1 MQTLSHGIS
10 AVSVNNTH
18 EWMSVDTPLRN
29 LKAETTMV
37 PFHRVQQGN
46 YHQDSKTDET
56 LLGSFYLF
64 QYSNPGKIMAGKRK
78 PTRHECATMN
88 VTLKFV

>member
-10 AVSVNNTH
+10 AGSVDNNH

-29 LKAETTMV
+29 MKAETSMV
-37 PFHRVQQGN
+37 SFQRVQQGKDQ
-46 YHQDSKTDET
+46 QDSETDES

-64 QYSNPGKIMAGKRK
+64 SILTQAQFWPGK
-78 PTRHECATMN
+78 
-88 VTLKFV
+88 

>member
-10 AVSVNNTH
+10 AGSVDNTH

-29 LKAETTMV
+29 TKAEMTMV
-37 PFHRVQQGN
+37 TFHWVQQGKD
-46 YHQDSKTDET
+46 HQDSETDET

-64 QYSNPGKIMAGKRK
+64 IIITQARFWLGRESL
-78 PTRHECATMN
+78 C
-88 VTLKFV
+88 VTSVPQ

>member
-10 AVSVNNTH
+10 AGSVDNTH
-18 EWMSVDTPLRN
+18 EWMSIDTPLRN

-37 PFHRVQQGN
+37 PFHRVQQGKD
-46 YHQDSKTDET
+46 HQDSETDET

-64 QYSNPGKIMAGKRK
+64 SILTQESAHSHRK
-78 PTRHECATMN
+78 TVDQTQ
-88 VTLKFV
+88 K

>member
-10 AVSVNNTH
+10 TGSVDNTH
-18 EWMSVDTPLRN
+18 EWMSVDTPLQN

-37 PFHRVQQGN
+37 PFQRVKQGKD
-46 YHQDSKTDET
+46 HQDSETDET

-64 QYSNPGKIMAGKRK
+64 SILTQVRFWPGKESLCVMSV
-78 PTRHECATMN
+78 PQ
-88 VTLKFV
+88 

>member
-10 AVSVNNTH
+10 TGSIDNTH
-18 EWMSVDTPLRN
+18 EWMSDDTPLQN

-37 PFHRVQQGN
+37 PFHWVQQGK
-46 YHQDSKTDET
+46 YHQDSETDET

-64 QYSNPGKIMAGKRK
+64 SILTQARFWPGKESLRVMSVPK
-78 PTRHECATMN
+78 
-88 VTLKFV
+88 

>member
-10 AVSVNNTH
+10 AFSVDNTH

-37 PFHRVQQGN
+37 PFHQVQQGKD
-46 YHQDSKTDET
+46 HQDSETDES

-64 QYSNPGKIMAGKRK
+64 SILTQAQFRPGKESLR
-78 PTRHECATMN
+78 
-88 VTLKFV
+88 VTSVPQ